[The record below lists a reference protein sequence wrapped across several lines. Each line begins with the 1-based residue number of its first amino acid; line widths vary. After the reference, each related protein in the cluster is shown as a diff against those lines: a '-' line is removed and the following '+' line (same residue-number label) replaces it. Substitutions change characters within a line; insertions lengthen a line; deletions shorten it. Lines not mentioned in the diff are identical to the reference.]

1 MLLNW
6 DEHDVVTVRDISDER
21 LSDDALILVTVRL
34 GRVFVTHNR
43 TDFKMLHDA
52 WVTWPA
58 AFGLALP
65 PHPGILTLDIMPYQV
80 LARAITGFL
89 DEVPPERL
97 ANAIFRWHRRGGWD
111 RSIGGGPWEPYQP
124 PAEVAEE

>member
-1 MLLNW
+1 MLML
-6 DEHDVVTVRDISDER
+6 T
-21 LSDDALILVTVRL
+21 TVRL

-65 PHPGILTLDIMPYQV
+65 PHPGILALDAAPYQV
-80 LARAITGFL
+80 LARAIAGFL
-89 DEVPPERL
+89 DGMPTERL
-97 ANAIFRWHRRGGWD
+97 ANAMFWWHRRGGWD
-111 RSIGGGPWEPYQP
+111 RSILGGPWEPYQP
-124 PAEVAEE
+124 PAEAAEE